1 MTRNSGAATLL
12 SPRLP
17 PHHAM
22 SDSLNQHIGYVDAA
36 TLTVSL
42 CLTYTICIGCVRIW
56 IRRGAY
62 GVDDLVVLLAMV
74 ITLGH
79 TGSSYAALANGLGKP
94 WSFLREEENLGQAN
108 AVGSS
113 VHPHADTFG

>member
-1 MTRNSGAATLL
+1 
-12 SPRLP
+12 
-17 PHHAM
+17 M

-36 TLTVSL
+36 TLAVSL

-62 GVDDLVVLLAMV
+62 GFDDLVVLLATV

-94 WSFLREEENLGQAN
+94 WSFLREAENLGQAN